1 MNKAIRALLTTLL
14 NQKKIGGSHTPEHRL
29 IAAKTQWLNKDG
41 RKEFEKEYKQLKNE
55 QILLC
60 SRKRTGKGFDWHISL
75 NPKRLKEIYEQL
87 TEEAS

>member
-14 NQKKIGGSHTPEHRL
+14 NQKKIGSSHIPEHKL
-29 IAAKTQWLNKDG
+29 ITAKTQWLNKEEK
-41 RKEFEKEYKQLKNE
+41 KEFEKEYKQLKNE

-60 SRKRTGKGFDWHISL
+60 SKKRTEKGFDWHISL
-75 NPKRLKEIYEQL
+75 NPKRLKEVYEQL